1 MEGMDKIKK
10 DILAEIT
17 SLRENPYTVP
27 EGHFNDLKAQ
37 VRRPRKEPVVTLW
50 GKLAPYAS
58 LAAVFV
64 SVFAAGSLLFNRN
77 EMEITQE
84 DYFLFSENFLD
95 TYDMEDTYQIADAE
109 LAESDIIEYLI
120 YAGVTAEEFEMPE

>member
-1 MEGMDKIKK
+1 MEGMDKIKI
-10 DILAEIT
+10 DILAENKA
-17 SLRENPYTVP
+17 LRENPYTVP

>member
-1 MEGMDKIKK
+1 MEGMDKIKI
-10 DILAEIT
+10 DILAENKA
-17 SLRENPYTVP
+17 LRENPYTGP
-27 EGHFNDLKAQ
+27 EGHFNGLKAQ

>member
-10 DILAEIT
+10 DILAENKA
-17 SLRENPYTVP
+17 LRENPYTVP

>member
-1 MEGMDKIKK
+1 MDKIKK
-10 DILAEIT
+10 DILAENT
-17 SLRENPYTVP
+17 ALRENPYTVP

-37 VRRPRKEPVVTLW
+37 VRRPRKEPVITLW
-50 GKLAPYAS
+50 GRLAPYAS

-77 EMEITQE
+77 ELEITQE

-95 TYDMEDTYQIADAE
+95 TYEMEDTYQIADAE
-109 LAESDIIEYLI
+109 IADSDIIEYLI
-120 YAGVTAEEFEMPE
+120 YAGVTAEEIEMPE

>member
-10 DILAEIT
+10 DILAENT
-17 SLRENPYTVP
+17 ALRENPYTVP

-37 VRRPRKEPVVTLW
+37 VRRPRKEPVITLW
-50 GKLAPYAS
+50 SRLAPYAS

-77 EMEITQE
+77 ELEITQE

-95 TYDMEDTYQIADAE
+95 TYEMEDTYQIADAE
-109 LAESDIIEYLI
+109 IADSDIIEYLI
-120 YAGVTAEEFEMPE
+120 YAGVTAEEIEMPE

>member
-10 DILAEIT
+10 DILAENT
-17 SLRENPYTVP
+17 ALRENPYTVP

-37 VRRPRKEPVVTLW
+37 VRRPRKEPVITLW
-50 GKLAPYAS
+50 GRLAPYAS

-77 EMEITQE
+77 ELEITQE

-95 TYDMEDTYQIADAE
+95 TYEMEDTYQIADAE
-109 LAESDIIEYLI
+109 IADSDIIEYLI
-120 YAGVTAEEFEMPE
+120 YAGVTAEEIEMPE

>member
-27 EGHFNDLKAQ
+27 EGHFDDLKAQ
-37 VRRPRKEPVVTLW
+37 VRRPRQEPAVTLW

-64 SVFAAGSLLFNRN
+64 SVFAAGSLLFDRY
-77 EMEITQE
+77 ELEITQE
-84 DYFLFSENFLD
+84 DYFLFSENYLE
-95 TYDMEDTYQIADAE
+95 TYEMDDAYQIADAE
-109 LAESDIIEYLI
+109 IGDNDIIEYLI
-120 YAGVTAEEFEMPE
+120 YTGITAEDIEMSE

>member
-10 DILAEIT
+10 DILAENT
-17 SLRENPYTVP
+17 ALRENPYTVP

-37 VRRPRKEPVVTLW
+37 VRRPRKEPVITLW
-50 GKLAPYAS
+50 GRLAPYAS

-77 EMEITQE
+77 ELEITQE

-95 TYDMEDTYQIADAE
+95 TYEMEDTYQIADAE
-109 LAESDIIEYLI
+109 IADSDIIEYLI
-120 YAGVTAEEFEMPE
+120 YTGVTAEEIEMPE